1 MMNLVGK
8 IIGKIAVERVKV
20 GQTTC
25 TAKNDLRLK
34 NKNNGLPVED
44 IERARAFSVRFLIF
58 VPDFMG
64 CRILIVK

>member
-1 MMNLVGK
+1 MAK
-8 IIGKIAVERVKV
+8 FAFECVKV
-20 GQTTC
+20 GQTTY

-44 IERARAFSVRFLIF
+44 IERVRAFSIRFLIF

-64 CRILIVK
+64 CRILNVK